1 MKRVCYLIVT
11 ALLLSGCS
19 SEKPD
24 ANMVA
29 GVVPD
34 CSMIER
40 VATETKSLEMP
51 CLDGSEIINFH
62 AIRGPIVVNVWGSW
76 CVGCR
81 EEMPYFVDLYASDY
95 FKSGEIKLLGIDVQE
110 TTPEDGKNFIRSY
123 GMNWPHL
130 IDIEDN
136 SKFLFGPGVPVT
148 WFVDANGEVIDR
160 KIGAYANKEE
170 LFQQVEKAFK
180 VKL

>member
-1 MKRVCYLIVT
+1 MKRICCLIIT

-19 SEKPD
+19 SEKPN
-24 ANMVA
+24 ASVAA

-81 EEMPYFVDLYASDY
+81 EEMPYFVDLYANDY
-95 FKSGEIKLLGIDVQE
+95 FKNGEIKLLGVDVQE
-110 TTPEDGKNFIRSY
+110 TTPEDGKNFI
-123 GMNWPHL
+123 
-130 IDIEDN
+130 EDN
-136 SKFLFGPGVPVT
+136 SKSLFGPGVPVT
-148 WFVDANGEVIDR
+148 WFIDANGAVIDR
-160 KIGAYANKEE
+160 KIGAYANKDE

>member
-1 MKRVCYLIVT
+1 MKRISLLIVFT
-11 ALLLSGCS
+11 LLLSGCS
-19 SEKPD
+19 SQKSD
-24 ANMVA
+24 VASVA

-34 CSMIER
+34 CSTIER
-40 VATETKSLEMP
+40 VTTEIKSLEMP

-81 EEMPYFVDLYASDY
+81 EEMPYFIDLYANDY
-95 FKSGEIKLLGIDVQE
+95 FKSGEIKLLGVDVQE
-110 TTPEDGKNFIRSY
+110 TTPQDGKDFVKSY
-123 GMNWPHL
+123 GMSWPHL

-136 SKFLFGPGVPVT
+136 SKTLFGPGVPVT
-148 WFVDANGEVIDR
+148 WFIDANGDVVDQ
-160 KIGAYANKEE
+160 KIGAYSNKEE

-180 VKL
+180 IKL

>member
-1 MKRVCYLIVT
+1 MKRVSAFIVFTLLI
-11 ALLLSGCS
+11 SGCS
-19 SEKPD
+19 SEKSD
-24 ANMVA
+24 VSMVA

-34 CSMIER
+34 CSAIER
-40 VATETKSLEMP
+40 VTTVIKSLEMP

-81 EEMPYFVDLYASDY
+81 EEMPYFVDLYAHEF
-95 FKSGEIKLLGIDVQE
+95 FKSGEIKLLGVDVQE
-110 TTPEDGKNFIRSY
+110 TTPQNGKDFIKSY
-123 GMNWPHL
+123 GMSWPHL

-136 SKFLFGPGVPVT
+136 SKTLFGPGVPVT
-148 WFVDANGEVIDR
+148 WFIDANGAVVDQ
-160 KIGAYANKEE
+160 KIGAYLNKAE

-180 VKL
+180 IKL